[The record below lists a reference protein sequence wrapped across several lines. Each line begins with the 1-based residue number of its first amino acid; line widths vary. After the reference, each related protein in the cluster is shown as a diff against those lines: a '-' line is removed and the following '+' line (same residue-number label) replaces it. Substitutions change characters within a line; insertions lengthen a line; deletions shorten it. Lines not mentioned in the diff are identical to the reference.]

1 MDDYLSECIMGGDAL
16 NECPLDDVPFAV
28 DENYD
33 ELLATRILNAINSC
47 NPLIKIHNLDSEAS
61 EITLDIYYIN
71 NFEDIEDFYC
81 VKVVKDFMMEGL
93 SLYQIIDIK
102 IKSLD
107 MINDFWLTSKADI
120 AQW

>member
-16 NECPLDDVPFAV
+16 NKCPLDDVPFVV

-33 ELLATRILNAINSC
+33 EVLSTRILNAITSC
-47 NPLIKIHNLDSEAS
+47 NPLIKIHNSDIKAS

-81 VKVVKDFMMEGL
+81 VKTVKDFIMEGL

-107 MINDFWLTSKADI
+107 MINNFWLTSKADI